1 MSIFI
6 GNCFISISSVLVVTL
21 LATKVSDQ
29 SAYHS
34 KICMYFILCIPPILS
49 FYWPTYLIGE
59 NACSWKH
66 EMNENNLFVL
76 YPCRCYGMYFLL
88 LVLCTRSK
96 WFPPFHEWTYFYSAL
111 VRDFNW
117 RVHDLAISRK
127 NQTKKSE
134 CNTRS
139 ENCRVRA
146 PAAPNWWVQ
155 LHPSHPF

>member
-1 MSIFI
+1 MSTFI

-76 YPCRCYGMYFLL
+76 YPYGCYGMYFLL

-96 WFPPFHEWTYFYSAL
+96 WFPPFHEWTYYYYIVDGGKSP
-111 VRDFNW
+111 N
-117 RVHDLAISRK
+117 SRK
-127 NQTKKSE
+127 SFKQNHLTFSVELKFPLLQKKVL
-134 CNTRS
+134 NFQ
-139 ENCRVRA
+139 
-146 PAAPNWWVQ
+146 W
-155 LHPSHPF
+155 